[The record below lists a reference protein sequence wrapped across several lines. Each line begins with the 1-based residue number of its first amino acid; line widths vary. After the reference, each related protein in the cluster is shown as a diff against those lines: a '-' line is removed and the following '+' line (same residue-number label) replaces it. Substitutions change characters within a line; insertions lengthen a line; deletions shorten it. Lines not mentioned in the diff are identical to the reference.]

1 MMHGWVQDAQFA
13 LRLMRSAPGFAAVAV
28 LSLAIGIGANTAIF
42 SVANAL
48 LLRPLP
54 GLADPGRL
62 VDIGRTQRGG
72 GFDTT
77 SYLNYRD
84 IRERTRTLSGVHA
97 ARIEPMPMSL
107 GGPDGAERIYGTI
120 VSANYFDV
128 LGTRPYA
135 GRLLQDEDDR
145 EGSSPVA
152 VIGHALW
159 QRRFGGDH
167 GLIGGTIPLN
177 GHAFTIV
184 GVAPPGFRGT
194 TVMEPELWA
203 PISARAAAA
212 PRIGADIVNER
223 HANWMVMGGRLAP
236 GVALGQANAELGA
249 IGAALAREY
258 PQSNRDIGFRA
269 TRAAVIP
276 GRIDVVAGF
285 VGILMALAGLV
296 LLAACANVTG
306 MLLARGAARQREIAV
321 RVAIGAGRG
330 RLVRQLLTEATLLFA
345 AAGVIGILLAR
356 WLTGLLVALL
366 PQLPLPIALD
376 LPMDWRVLGFAAAV
390 SLAASVLSGLAPALQ
405 ASRADVVPALKSEG
419 LSGARRSRLRH
430 AFVVAQITVSLV
442 LIVAAGLLL
451 RALDRATNVDPGFDQ
466 TGVDVVSLDLSLA
479 GYTEANS
486 PAFVRDAIARA
497 EALPQVAM
505 ATAAV
510 DLPLDGGR
518 MGFGSVRA
526 PGVQPPPGRNAFP
539 TDWNVVEPGFFEA
552 LKMPLVR
559 GRDFTA
565 DDTASSLPVAIVNE
579 ALARAIWPGED
590 PIGKQLD
597 VSGAREGRLL
607 VTVVGLASDAR
618 LLWLNEP
625 AEGYIYV
632 PLAQR
637 PVQRLSL
644 LVRTREGGSVLNELR
659 SLVRSMNPN
668 LPVTEA
674 MPLAQITAVSLIPQR
689 VAASVAGTL
698 GVVALLLAAVGVF
711 GVTSYAVSRRTRE
724 IGIRMALG
732 ASRAAVRRL
741 VLRQAVVLT
750 ATGVAAG
757 LAIAAAASRLLESL
771 LFGVSGLDPLTFAAA
786 CALFAAVTL
795 AASYAP
801 ARRAMRIEPVEALR
815 RE

>member
-1 MMHGWVQDAQFA
+1 
-13 LRLMRSAPGFAAVAV
+13 
-28 LSLAIGIGANTAIF
+28 
-42 SVANAL
+42 
-48 LLRPLP
+48 
-54 GLADPGRL
+54 
-62 VDIGRTQRGG
+62 
-72 GFDTT
+72 
-77 SYLNYRD
+77 
-84 IRERTRTLSGVHA
+84 
-97 ARIEPMPMSL
+97 MSL

-135 GRLLQDEDDR
+135 GRLLRDDDDR
-145 EGSSPVA
+145 EGTAPVA
-152 VIGHALW
+152 VISHELW

-167 GLIGGTIPLN
+167 GLIGSTILLN
-177 GHAFTIV
+177 GHAFAIV

-194 TVMEPELWA
+194 TVMQPELWT

-212 PRIGADIVNER
+212 PRIGADIVNAR
-223 HANWMVMGGRLAP
+223 YANWMVMGGRLAP
-236 GVALGQANAELGA
+236 GIAVGQANAELAA
-249 IGAALAREY
+249 IGATLAREH
-258 PQSNRDIGFRA
+258 PQSNRDTGFRVA
-269 TRAAVIP
+269 RAAVIP
-276 GRIDVVAGF
+276 GRIDMVAGF

-306 MLLARGAARQREIAV
+306 MLLARGASRQREIAV

-330 RLVRQLLTEATLLFA
+330 RLVRQLLTEAALLFA
-345 AAGVIGILLAR
+345 AAGGVGVLLAR

-366 PQLPLPIALD
+366 PQLPLPIALE
-376 LPMDWRVLGFAAAV
+376 LPIDWRVLGFAAAV
-390 SLAASVLSGLAPALQ
+390 SAAASVLSGLAPALQ
-405 ASRADVVPALKSEG
+405 ASRADLVPALKSEG
-419 LSGARRSRLRH
+419 LSGARRSRLRN

-451 RALDRATNVDPGFDQ
+451 RALDRATSVDPGFDQ
-466 TGVDVVSLDLSLA
+466 TGVDIVALDLSLA

-510 DLPLDGGR
+510 DLPLNAGR

-539 TDWNVVEPGFFEA
+539 ADWNVVEPGFFDT
-552 LKMPLVR
+552 LKMPLLR

-565 DDTASSLPVAIVNE
+565 DDTAASLPVAIVNE

-590 PIGKQLD
+590 PIGKPLD
-597 VSGAREGRLL
+597 VSGAREGRLI

-637 PVQRLSL
+637 PVQRVSL
-644 LVRTREGGSVLNELR
+644 VVRTHDGGSVINELR
-659 SLVRSMNPN
+659 SIVRSMNPN

-689 VAASVAGTL
+689 VAASVAGSL
-698 GVVALLLAAVGVF
+698 GLVALLIAAVGVF

-741 VLRQAVVLT
+741 VLRQAIGLT
-750 ATGVAAG
+750 ATGVAVG
-757 LAIAAAASRLLESL
+757 LAIAAVASRLLESL
-771 LFGVSGLDPLTFAAA
+771 LFGVSGLDPLTFAGA
-786 CALFAAVTL
+786 CALFGLVTL
-795 AASYAP
+795 VASYVP
-801 ARRAMRIEPVEALR
+801 ARKAMSVEPVDALR
-815 RE
+815 RD